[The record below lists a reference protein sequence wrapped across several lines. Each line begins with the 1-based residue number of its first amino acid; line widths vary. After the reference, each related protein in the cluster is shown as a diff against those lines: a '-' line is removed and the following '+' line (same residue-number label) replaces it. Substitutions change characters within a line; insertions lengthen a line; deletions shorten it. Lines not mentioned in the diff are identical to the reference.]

1 MVSERLMVKK
11 GVFDMKKILRIF
23 VLVSIALV
31 LISCKGSG
39 GGNSG
44 SGGGGSSPATP
55 APAGTNGTNTGTGAQ
70 SGSSSSSTTTT
81 TTTPN
86 TILVSTIP
94 WNFVRVTGS
103 TFRSDSKLNCRTTDG
118 TTYTSF
124 FGNEYHINTGKT
136 WTIDDFYILDHEVTQ
151 AEYQA
156 VMGSN
161 PSHFNG
167 TSGTEAAAG
176 ESQANRPVERVS
188 WYHTLVFCN
197 KKSIAEGLTP
207 CYAISGKTNPDEWGA
222 VPERDTTDA
231 TWDAVTCDFSANG
244 YRLPTEEEWA
254 YAAFGGAEGVQA
266 DNPTDFA
273 GTDDV
278 ANLGNYAWW
287 SQNSDQKTHEVKKKL
302 PNSLG
307 LYDMSGNVFEW
318 CWDYQIGRHN
328 FYGGSNGHTD
338 YQCFIAYHLH
348 GYASQFFW
356 DVGFR
361 VARTAQ

>member
-1 MVSERLMVKK
+1 
-11 GVFDMKKILRIF
+11 MKKILRIF
-23 VLVSIALV
+23 VFVAIALV

-103 TFRSDSKLNCRTTDG
+103 TFRSDDKFNCRTTDG
-118 TTYTSF
+118 ATHTSRFGTEYAITT
-124 FGNEYHINTGKT
+124 GRT

-161 PSHFNG
+161 PSVFNG

-188 WYHTLVFCN
+188 WYHTLIFCN

-222 VPERDTTDA
+222 VPEYHGNTTDA

-244 YRLPTEEEWA
+244 YRLPTGEEWEC
-254 YAAFGGAEGVQA
+254 AAFGGAEGVQA
-266 DNPTDFA
+266 DNPTDYA

-287 SQNSDQKTHEVKKKL
+287 FQNSDQKTHEVKKKL

-307 LYDMSGNVFEW
+307 LYDMSGNVCEW
-318 CWDYQIGRHN
+318 CWDYQIGRHDHN
-328 FYGGSNGHTD
+328 GGSWFDSD
-338 YQCFIAYHLH
+338 YRCSIGGRMDSA
-348 GYASQFFW
+348 ASARGW
-356 DVGFR
+356 EVGFR